1 MKRKTRDKAGGKAS
15 LVWKT
20 LTLGMCSLTVKRISS
35 VLFSVSFIVETYE
48 VWGFDL
54 NGSQVKKGQIHIQNS
69 WDQLDCV
76 LRWRCTSSSPEP
88 QFT

>member
-54 NGSQVKKGQIHIQNS
+54 NRVTGEERTDTH
-69 WDQLDCV
+69 
-76 LRWRCTSSSPEP
+76 TE
-88 QFT
+88 